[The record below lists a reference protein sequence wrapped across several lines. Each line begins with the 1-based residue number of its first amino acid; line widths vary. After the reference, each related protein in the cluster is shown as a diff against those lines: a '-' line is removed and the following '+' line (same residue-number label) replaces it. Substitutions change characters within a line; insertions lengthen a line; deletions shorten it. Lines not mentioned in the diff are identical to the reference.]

1 MKYLLAAAFGF
12 ALVRSAVAQTAL
24 TLSANG
30 SATVAPDEMVGSLTV
45 EVSAADAASAAAEVN
60 GLMARALAQA
70 RATAGVAATTA
81 DYQESETSDQNG
93 RPNGFQVSQTLNL
106 TMAAPGGVPPIAF
119 TTLVGRLQ
127 QEGLLLNQL
136 DGELSAAGAAAAQR
150 TALSNAIGQ
159 LQANAGAVAAI
170 LRERV
175 GDFRT
180 LDVSFGM
187 PGPVMPERAMAM
199 AMAVA
204 APPPQ
209 AAPAPVTVI
218 VTVNAE
224 IDLNAR

>member
-1 MKYLLAAAFGF
+1 MMKYLLAAAFGF

-70 RATAGVAATTA
+70 RATADVAATTA

-180 LDVSFGM
+180 LDVSFAM
-187 PGPVMPERAMAM
+187 PGPVMPERAMT
-199 AMAVA
+199 MAVA

-209 AAPAPVTVI
+209 AAPGPVTVI

>member
-1 MKYLLAAAFGF
+1 MMKYLLAAAFGF

-45 EVSAADAASAAAEVN
+45 EVSAADAASAAAEAN

-187 PGPVMPERAMAM
+187 PGPVMPERAMT
-199 AMAVA
+199 MAVT

-209 AAPAPVTVI
+209 AAPGPVTVI
-218 VTVNAE
+218 VTVNAG

>member
-45 EVSAADAASAAAEVN
+45 EVSAADAASAAAEAN

-187 PGPVMPERAMAM
+187 PGPVMPERAMT
-199 AMAVA
+199 MAVT

-209 AAPAPVTVI
+209 AAPGPVTVI
-218 VTVNAE
+218 VTVNAG